1 METQMYRNLL
11 RRAHR
16 AHYVT
21 QSQCDVSM
29 ILPVKIDEV
38 ALCFRRSEDLDSFL
52 IHADRD
58 KAVEHFNSVPVDN
71 MRRQDQSESFDV
83 RFEFLRI
90 RGADWR
96 IECMCVLSG
105 VAPLHERILLDRG
118 SGAVIHASYK
128 LPDIDA
134 YRREISSGGR
144 LGQHDGV
151 MDAAYANTY
160 GCFSYWRFA
169 GLGHTYLKPRV
180 NLRDATLTHPMSS

>member
-1 METQMYRNLL
+1 MEHQMYRNLL

-21 QSQCDVSM
+21 QSQCDLNM
-29 ILPVKIDEV
+29 MLPVRIDEV
-38 ALCFRRSEDLDSFL
+38 ALCFRRAYDLDQFL
-52 IHADRD
+52 THVAKDD
-58 KAVEHFNSVPVDN
+58 NVEHFNSVPVDA
-71 MRRQDQSESFDV
+71 MERQDQSGSFDV

-105 VAPLHERILLDRG
+105 VAPLHEKLLDDRG

-134 YRREISSGGR
+134 YHREISSGGR

-169 GLGHTYLKPRV
+169 ELGFTYLKPRV